1 MDRSAGKGTRTS
13 QKIQLLLPHKTGG
26 QHGSGAP
33 DCSSRL
39 TARLQDG
46 RHPNVG
52 RKEYERDRMLEE
64 ILPLQAQSAANVHY
78 WWHDAGDVQS
88 HEHKWLKNEDLVGFG
103 ERRHTEFVRGIG
115 SWTIRVKRQLRKF
128 FKGFTNGAWGYV
140 S

>member
-1 MDRSAGKGTRTS
+1 MRVLSRGT
-13 QKIQLLLPHKTGG
+13 LLCAAAAAVAPAAAERNFPH
-26 QHGSGAP
+26 AEP
-33 DCSSRL
+33 EL
-39 TARLQDG
+39 T
-46 RHPNVG
+46 VG

-78 WWHDAGDVQS
+78 WWHDARDVQS
-88 HEHKWLKNEDLVGFG
+88 HRHRWLKNEDLVGFG